1 MAPEFEDSIRSDAK
15 FGGSIVREMRIGIVP
30 WPERADG
37 GIYQYSLT
45 MLNALREWKANGC
58 VDDFVVFADP
68 SLWNSAAVFS
78 KGPGWEVR
86 SLLPNNKLSL
96 PRNIARRVVGNGA
109 PMRVLR
115 SLRVRLQQHVTP
127 FEKTEPLDTI
137 QLHPRM
143 SRWFRQCG
151 AELMLYSA
159 PQRLSFEVNIPYVM
173 AIHDLQHR
181 LQPEF
186 PEVSSNGEWEAR
198 EYLFRNAARYATI
211 LLADSEVGKE
221 DILNFYGC
229 YGIEPEQIKVLPFL
243 PSGYLFEAHD
253 EDERQRIRQIY
264 KLPEAYLFYPAQFWP
279 HKNHRRIVEAL
290 GELKRKYDLK
300 IPIVFCG
307 SHTGDIRE
315 HTFAEVM
322 SVASQMGLD
331 QEVWYLGYIPDKHM
345 SVLYADAV
353 ALIMPTFFGPTN
365 IPILEAWSLNCP
377 VLTSDIRG
385 VREQAGQAAVLVNP
399 SSVESIADGIY
410 KLWTDKALRLSLIKA
425 GRERLAEFTSDDFRQ
440 RLISIVEEAKMRV
453 ILKRQ
458 QPVQQS
464 PVRSE
469 QW

>member
-1 MAPEFEDSIRSDAK
+1 
-15 FGGSIVREMRIGIVP
+15 MRIGIVP
-30 WPERADG
+30 WPERSDG
-37 GIYQYSLT
+37 GIYQYSLM
-45 MLNALREWKANGC
+45 MLTALREWKVSGC
-58 VDDFVVFADP
+58 IDDFVVFADP
-68 SLWNSAAVFS
+68 SLRNSAEVFLNS
-78 KGPGWEVR
+78 PGWEIQ
-86 SLLPNNKLSL
+86 SLLPNNTLSL
-96 PRNIARRVVGNGA
+96 PFNIARRLLGNGA
-109 PMRVLR
+109 LIQALR
-115 SLRVRLQQHVTP
+115 SLRVRLQRHTNPV
-127 FEKTEPLDTI
+127 EKTEPLDTI
-137 QLHPRM
+137 QFHPRM

-151 AELMLYSA
+151 VELMLYAA
-159 PQRLSFEVNIPYVM
+159 PQQLAFEVDIPYVM

-186 PEVSSNGEWEAR
+186 PEVSANGEWEAR

-229 YGIEPEQIKVLPFL
+229 YGIHSDQVKVLRFV
-243 PSGYLFEAHD
+243 PSGYLFDAPD
-253 EDERQRIRQIY
+253 KDERQRIRQQY
-264 KLPEAYLFYPAQFWP
+264 KLPKSYLFYPAQFWP

-290 GELKRKYDLK
+290 GELKRRFDLK

-315 HTFAEVM
+315 YTFAEVV

-331 QEVWYLGYIPDKHM
+331 EEVWYLGYIPDKHM
-345 SVLYADAV
+345 AALYSDAV

-365 IPILEAWSLNCP
+365 IPILEAWSLDCP

-399 SSVESIADGIY
+399 SSVESIADGIH
-410 KLWTDKALRLSLIKA
+410 KLWTDEALRLSLIKR
-425 GRERLAEFTSDDFRQ
+425 GRERLADFTSDDFRQ
-440 RLISIVEEAKMRV
+440 RLISVVEEAKMRV
-453 ILKRQ
+453 ILKRR